1 MNSHLHRTQVLGVND
16 QLWRYCEQE
25 HVTFTRGR
33 AGRKNDNPFV
43 EGKNWSVVRR
53 LVGYGR
59 FDTQPQV
66 NQLNE
71 LYGVYRLYINHFLPV
86 TKLQQKVRVGSRV
99 KKIYDAPKTP
109 YQRVLDSTEV
119 SQSVKAKLRA
129 EHVTLDVVKLKKQI
143 DQMSDILF
151 SR

>member
-1 MNSHLHRTQVLGVND
+1 VLGVND

-25 HVTFTRGR
+25 HVTFTRCR

-119 SQSVKAKLRA
+119 SPSVKAKLRA

>member
-1 MNSHLHRTQVLGVND
+1 M
-16 QLWRYCEQE
+16 
-25 HVTFTRGR
+25 
-33 AGRKNDNPFV
+33 
-43 EGKNWSVVRR
+43 
-53 LVGYGR
+53 
-59 FDTQPQV
+59 
-66 NQLNE
+66 
-71 LYGVYRLYINHFLPV
+71 
-86 TKLQQKVRVGSRV
+86 TKLQTKVREARRV

-119 SQSVKAKLRA
+119 SPSAKAKLRA

>member
-25 HVTFTRGR
+25 HVTFTRCR

-53 LVGYGR
+53 LVCYGR

-119 SQSVKAKLRA
+119 SVRQSQVTCRACYLECGQTEKA
-129 EHVTLDVVKLKKQI
+129 D
-143 DQMSDILF
+143 
-151 SR
+151 

>member
-1 MNSHLHRTQVLGVND
+1 MTIRLSS
-16 QLWRYCEQE
+16 
-25 HVTFTRGR
+25 
-33 AGRKNDNPFV
+33 
-43 EGKNWSVVRR
+43 KNWSVVRR

-59 FDTQPQV
+59 FETQRQV
-66 NQLNE
+66 HQLNA

-86 TKLQQKVRVGSRV
+86 TTLQKKVREASRV
-99 KKIYDAPKTP
+99 KKIYNAPKTP

-129 EHVTLDVVKLKKQI
+129 EHTTLEVVKLKKQI